1 MRKRQASTRPG
12 DASSGRR
19 AGVVGGTLPGMAPI
33 TIDEAL
39 SRFLDEQRERLAPR
53 TFRNYDDVIGL
64 LRDCMNGYGPNLL
77 SGADHDR
84 WQRAYDDGDE
94 DAFCTQMDAS
104 YIDSMLDEFLGYF
117 MIRKVMAGQELLR
130 ASGTVTKKLVGW
142 LAEHGVIDQAA
153 AASGSE
159 RATEAAR
166 DLPKAERLA
175 DALYQLTLNC
185 PVRSPETAARWIDD
199 GIPMQITKVEPG
211 KLWFQGDIGPLAVP
225 RKASELAQSGWRV
238 TVVLAFAQN
247 RWWLVEVGN
256 VYP

>member
-1 MRKRQASTRPG
+1 
-12 DASSGRR
+12 
-19 AGVVGGTLPGMAPI
+19 MAPI

-77 SGADHDR
+77 SEADHDR
-84 WQRAYDDGDE
+84 WQHAYNAGDE
-94 DAFCTQMDAS
+94 DAFCTQIDAS

-142 LAEHGVIDQAA
+142 LAEHSVIDQEA
-153 AASGSE
+153 AASGTE
-159 RATEAAR
+159 RATDAAR

-175 DALYQLTLNC
+175 DALYQGIS
-185 PVRSPETAARWIDD
+185 RDTAERDS
-199 GIPMQITKVEPG
+199 
-211 KLWFQGDIGPLAVP
+211 GDLRRACSLD
-225 RKASELAQSGWRV
+225 RA
-238 TVVLAFAQN
+238 
-247 RWWLVEVGN
+247 
-256 VYP
+256 